1 MKPRLPGLYMR
12 GPSRKVRDSSRR
24 AIHGKAAAAYE
35 ASTATKTAAME
46 AATTT
51 EVTASAAK
59 TATMEAA
66 TTEVTA
72 TATKAA
78 TMASATT
85 AKSTA
90 TATSS
95 AAVPSR
101 PRWVTEEGKQTEAN
115 NAKYS
120 FCFHIL
126 SSRQPRVPAMARPP
140 DFRILPKT
148 D

>member
-12 GPSRKVRDSSRR
+12 GPSRKVRDSSWR
-24 AIHGKAAAAYE
+24 AMHGEATAASE
-35 ASTATKTAAME
+35 VSTATKTATME
-46 AATTT
+46 AAAT
-51 EVTASAAK
+51 EVTATATK

-72 TATKAA
+72 T
-78 TMASATT
+78 T

-90 TATSS
+90 TMAATATSA

-101 PRWVTEEGKQTEAN
+101 RRGLTEGKQTEAN
-115 NAKYS
+115 YAQYAKYS

-126 SSRQPRVPAMARPP
+126 SSP
-140 DFRILPKT
+140 
-148 D
+148 

>member
-85 AKSTA
+85 AKSTS
-90 TATSS
+90 TATT
-95 AAVPSR
+95 AATVR
-101 PRWVTEEGKQTEAN
+101 IRRGGLTEGKQNQAN
-115 NAKYS
+115 HAKYS

-126 SSRQPRVPAMARPP
+126 SSRQPRVPTMARPP

-148 D
+148 Y

>member
-1 MKPRLPGLYMR
+1 MR
-12 GPSRKVRDSSRR
+12 GPSRKVRDSSWR
-24 AIHGKAAAAYE
+24 ALHAEAAAASE
-35 ASTATKTAAME
+35 VSTATKTATME

-85 AKSTA
+85 PA
-90 TATSS
+90 T
-95 AAVPSR
+95 VPSR
-101 PRWVTEEGKQTEAN
+101 RRGLTEGKQTEAN
-115 NAKYS
+115 HAKYC

-126 SSRQPRVPAMARPP
+126 SSR
-140 DFRILPKT
+140 
-148 D
+148 